1 MKKIAIEEHCF
12 TQYFIDYMQSR
23 KKYPKMEAVIENGKK
38 VWRWWDSAEEYHT
51 FLPEFILNKLCDLG
65 EGRLKDMDEAG
76 IDMQVLSFNPD
87 IAQLDAADAVAL
99 TKKVNDVLYAAV
111 KKHPDRFSAFA
122 ALALKAPEAAADEL
136 ERAVRQ
142 LGFKGAMVL
151 SHVEGEFIDAK
162 KYWPVFERAAKLG
175 VPIYIHPIHSP
186 PDRLKMFS
194 GYPQLTG
201 SMWGFA
207 IEAGLTAIR
216 LICSGIFDKYPG
228 LKIILGHLGEALPFW
243 MARIDDRVQSSADT
257 NMVSNLEMEK
267 GSDVTSLTKKLKK
280 LPSQYFKDNFFVTTS
295 GMMWQPALLC
305 TQLALG
311 TDRILFATD
320 YPFEQSREEVEFM
333 ETVPLSEDEREKIF
347 HLNAERLLGLS

>member
-12 TQYFIDYMQSR
+12 TQYYVDYMQSR
-23 KKYPKMEAVIENGKK
+23 KHYPKMESVVENSQKT
-38 VWRWWDSAEEYHT
+38 WRWWDSAKEYHL
-51 FLPEFILNKLCDLG
+51 FLPELIINKLSDLG

-76 IDMQVLSFNPD
+76 IDIQVLSVNANINQID
-87 IAQLDAADAVAL
+87 TKESTTL
-99 TKKVNDVLYAAV
+99 TKKVNDVISAAV

-162 KYWPVFERAAKLG
+162 KYWPIFERAARLG

-243 MARIDDRVQSSADT
+243 MARIDDRVQTSADT
-257 NMVSNLEMEK
+257 NMVSNLEMKE
-267 GSDVTSLTKKLKK
+267 GADITPLTKRLKK
-280 LPSQYFKDNFFVTTS
+280 LPSQYFKDNFFVTMS
-295 GMMWQPALLC
+295 GMMWQPALIC

-311 TDRILFATD
+311 TDRILFASD
-320 YPFEQSREEVEFM
+320 YPFEQIREAVEFM
-333 ETVPLSEDEREKIF
+333 EAAEISDSDKEKIF
-347 HLNAERLLGLS
+347 HLNAERLLGL